1 MEPFIGSLCVHTQN
15 VRISVLINLQRWF
28 EGREREPFTWDTPK
42 KINVHNEST
51 TLYTHFSLS
60 VFIQFIEMAEKETFA
75 NDKVHKLLQQPL
87 MRVPECR
94 GLIAVAPGWM
104 ESFSLLFHT
113 GLRWKALR
121 KCGWRLSTSN
131 RARAESKNYNIIN
144 QSRPAD
150 FNVDEALVCLLSAG
164 ECLSYCINLSANH
177 TTECQVKL
185 VQRNKK
191 LGSFIILYK
200 RGLYTRKAYK
210 MKCIKLQW
218 CCFPAISTRRK

>member
-1 MEPFIGSLCVHTQN
+1 MTSNSPNRHEVKWNRSSTLCVHTWN

-28 EGREREPFTWDTPK
+28 EGREREPFTWDAPK
-42 KINVHNEST
+42 KK
-51 TLYTHFSLS
+51 LYTTDQHLFTLTFFSLS
-60 VFIQFIEMAEKETFA
+60 LAVFIQFIEMAEKETFA

-104 ESFSLLFHT
+104 ESFSLVFHT

-131 RARAESKNYNIIN
+131 RARDESKNYNIIN

-150 FNVDEALVCLLSAG
+150 FNVDEALVCLLSVG
-164 ECLSYCINLSANH
+164 R
-177 TTECQVKL
+177 VL
-185 VQRNKK
+185 V
-191 LGSFIILYK
+191 LLH
-200 RGLYTRKAYK
+200 
-210 MKCIKLQW
+210 
-218 CCFPAISTRRK
+218 